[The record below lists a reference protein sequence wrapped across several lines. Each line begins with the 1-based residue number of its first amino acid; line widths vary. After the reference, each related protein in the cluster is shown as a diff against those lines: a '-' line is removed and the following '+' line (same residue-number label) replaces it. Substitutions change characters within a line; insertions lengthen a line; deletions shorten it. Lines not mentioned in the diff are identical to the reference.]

1 MGVLTPFDLQAHRGG
16 AGLRREN
23 SLDAFGHALELG
35 VSTLELDV
43 QISLD
48 GTPVV
53 SHERLLP
60 DGEFIAWLPAEEL
73 GLPALDDVFDLLAR
87 RRADEVRV
95 NVETKFDVV
104 HPDEVAPRERFVDVV
119 VQSVRR
125 AGLVERVSIQSF
137 DWAVLDLVRTAEPGL
152 ALNVLTNT
160 PYLEI
165 GRPGASPWT
174 AGVDLDDFAG
184 DVAAAASGRGYTA
197 LSPSHTIV
205 TAAMVREAH
214 DADLLVIP
222 YTVDDAGLMAGLID
236 LGVDGLI
243 TNRPDLG
250 REVLAARGLALP
262 TRYPAAPGEISP
274 DS

>member
-1 MGVLTPFDLQAHRGG
+1 MGVLTTFDLQAHRGG
-16 AGLRREN
+16 AGLRAEN
-23 SLDAFGHALELG
+23 TLDAFGHALEVG
-35 VSTLELDV
+35 VTTLELDV

-48 GTPVV
+48 GVPVL
-53 SHERLLP
+53 SHERVLP
-60 DGEFIAWLPAEEL
+60 DGEFISWLPAEEL
-73 GLPALDDVFDLLAR
+73 GLPVLDEVFALLAHR
-87 RRADEVRV
+87 HADEVRV

-104 HPDEVAPRERFVDVV
+104 HPDEVAPRERFAESVV
-119 VQSVRR
+119 ESVRR
-125 AGLVERVSIQSF
+125 AGAVGRVSIQSF
-137 DWAVLDLVRTAEPGL
+137 DWSVLDEVHAAEPGL

-165 GRPGASPWT
+165 GMPGSSPWT

-184 DVAAAASGRGYTA
+184 DVAAAAAGRGYTA

-205 TAAMVREAH
+205 TAALVRAAH
-214 DADLLVIP
+214 DADLQVIP
-222 YTVDDAGLMAGLID
+222 YTVDDAGLMATRID

-250 REVLAARGLALP
+250 REVMAARGLALP
-262 TRYPAAPGEISP
+262 TRYPPEPGETSP

>member
-1 MGVLTPFDLQAHRGG
+1 MGVLTAFDLQAHRGG
-16 AGLRREN
+16 AGLRPEN
-23 SLDAFGHALELG
+23 SLAAFGHALELG

-48 GTPVV
+48 GRPVI
-53 SHERLLP
+53 SHERVLP
-60 DGEFIAWLPAEEL
+60 DGEFIAWRPAEEL
-73 GLPALDDVFDLLAR
+73 GLPLLDEVFGLLSR
-87 RRADEVRV
+87 RGADEARV

-125 AGLVERVSIQSF
+125 AGLVDRTSIQSF
-137 DWAVLDLVRTAEPGL
+137 DWAVLDLVRDAEAGL

-165 GRPGASPWT
+165 GQPGSSPWT
-174 AGVDLDDFAG
+174 AGVDVDDFAG

-205 TAAMVREAH
+205 TPAIVREAH
-214 DADLLVIP
+214 DAGLLVIP
-222 YTVDDAGLMAGLID
+222 YTVDDAGLMAELVD

-250 REVLAARGLALP
+250 REVLAARGLVLP
-262 TRYPAAPGEISP
+262 RRYPPAPGEISP

>member
-23 SLDAFGHALELG
+23 TLDAFGHALELG

-43 QISLD
+43 QISVD
-48 GTPVV
+48 GVAV
-53 SHERLLP
+53 LSHERVLP
-60 DGEFIAWLPAEEL
+60 DGEFIAWLRAEEL
-73 GLPALDDVFDLLAR
+73 GLPDLDDVFDLLATR
-87 RRADEVRV
+87 GADEVRV
-95 NVETKFDVV
+95 NVETKFDVL
-104 HPDEVAPRERFVDVV
+104 HPDEVAPRERFVAVV
-119 VQSVRR
+119 VASVRR
-125 AGLVERVSIQSF
+125 AGLVDRVSVQSF
-137 DWAVLDLVRTAEPGL
+137 DWAVLDLVRLAEPGL

-174 AGVDLDDFAG
+174 AGVDVDDFAG
-184 DVAAAASGRGYTA
+184 DVAAAAAGRGYTA

-205 TAAMVREAH
+205 TPALVQAAR
-214 DADLLVIP
+214 DADLRVIP

-243 TNRPDLG
+243 TNRPDLA
-250 REVLAARGLALP
+250 REVLTTRGLPLP
-262 TRYPAAPGEISP
+262 RRYPAAG
-274 DS
+274 